1 MSKPQD
7 AFSRLIHALKI
18 LPNVGPK
25 SAQRMAYQLLQYNRE
40 GAEELVEALQHALKQ
55 VRHCTLCNTL
65 CENELCEIC
74 ADPERDGKRLMIVH
88 MPADVAGMEAAHC
101 HDGLYFVL
109 MGHISPLQDMDLGHI
124 ALEQLVVRL
133 QNSEIEEIIIATNF
147 TAEGDATAY
156 ILAELLKNLPY
167 KVSRLARGMP
177 LGAELEYIDAGTL
190 AQALYERKQLKE

>member
-65 CENELCEIC
+65 CLPML
-74 ADPERDGKRLMIVH
+74 PEWKRHIV
-88 MPADVAGMEAAHC
+88 M
-101 HDGLYFVL
+101 
-109 MGHISPLQDMDLGHI
+109 
-124 ALEQLVVRL
+124 
-133 QNSEIEEIIIATNF
+133 
-147 TAEGDATAY
+147 TAY
-156 ILAELLKNLPY
+156 IL
-167 KVSRLARGMP
+167 S
-177 LGAELEYIDAGTL
+177 
-190 AQALYERKQLKE
+190 